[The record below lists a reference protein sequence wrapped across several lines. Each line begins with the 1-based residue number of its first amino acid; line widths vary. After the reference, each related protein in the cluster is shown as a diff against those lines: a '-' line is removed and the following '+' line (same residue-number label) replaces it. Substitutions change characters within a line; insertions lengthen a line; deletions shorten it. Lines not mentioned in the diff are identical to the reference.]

1 MIIIKKIKN
10 TTFKMIPLIDLSLNP
25 KLLEEIKT
33 AIDKVVDSKSYILGE
48 RLKSFEEKFAKYLG
62 ADYAIGVGNGTD
74 ALRLVLRALK
84 IGAGDK
90 VLTVAFTSP
99 FTSIAIVEEGATP
112 IYCDVDEKTWT
123 LDLAD
128 AAKKLDKN
136 VRAIM
141 PVHIY
146 GNPCDMKAI
155 LKFAK
160 DNNLK
165 VIEDACQAHG
175 AEINGKKAGTF
186 GDGAAFSFY
195 PTKNLGGMGDGGA
208 VATNSEKLANQVRLL
223 RHGGQTKRF
232 WHEYRGFNSR
242 LDEMQAA
249 ILEAKLKHLDDFN
262 RERERLVQNYEQELA
277 SLPITFQQSF
287 TGASSAHHLFLI
299 RTKKRD
305 ALKEFLEGNEI
316 VSDLYYPYPIN
327 AQPAFRKYSGGNLNI
342 TNMLSR
348 ELLALPLYPSMES
361 KDQEKVISSIKR
373 FFKKNG

>member
-1 MIIIKKIKN
+1 
-10 TTFKMIPLIDLSLNP
+10 MIPLVDLSLDQ
-25 KLLEEIKT
+25 KLLKEIK
-33 AIDKVVDSKSYILGE
+33 AEIDKVVDSKSYILGG
-48 RLKSFEEKFAKYLG
+48 RLKSFEEKFAGYLG
-62 ADYAIGVGNGTD
+62 VGYAIGAGNGTD

-128 AAKKLDKN
+128 AGRKLDKN

-175 AEINGKKAGTF
+175 AEINGKKIGTL

-208 VATNSEKLANQVRLL
+208 VTTNSEKLANQVRSL

-249 ILEAKLKHLDDFN
+249 ILETKLKHLDDFN
-262 RERERLVQNYEQELA
+262 RERKRLVQNYERELA

-287 TGASSAHHLFLI
+287 TGAKSAHHLFLI

-305 ALKEFLEGNEI
+305 ALKKFLGENDI
-316 VSDLYYPYPIN
+316 ASDLYYPYPIN
-327 AQPAFRKYSGGNLNI
+327 SQPAFRKYPGSNLNI

-348 ELLALPLYPSMES
+348 ELLALPLYPSMQS
-361 KDQEKVISSIKR
+361 KDQEKVISCIKR